1 MDPEQLTCCHFL
13 KLWPKE
19 ECDECS
25 LDQRIR
31 TTSHGQGLQAAPH
44 SVTPWEVRMPCSPR
58 FCLQGLFFVFL
69 LIIFNHSD

>member
-19 ECDECS
+19 ECDECT

-31 TTSHGQGLQAAPH
+31 TISHGQGLQATPH
-44 SVTPWEVRMPCSPR
+44 SLTPWEVRMPCSPG
-58 FCLQGLFFVFL
+58 FCLFFVFL
-69 LIIFNHSD
+69 LIIFNHFD